1 MMENSGFWD
10 RPYIDKNGQGVIDS
24 LFDKAFPFSS
34 GLARIM
40 LYDWWSY
47 IDKKGQLMTEDRF
60 DATTD
65 FHCGVAMVWIGKKA
79 FVIDTEGKTNLIE

>member
-1 MMENSGFWD
+1 
-10 RPYIDKNGQGVIDS
+10 
-24 LFDKAFPFSS
+24 
-34 GLARIM
+34 M

-60 DATTD
+60 DAATD

-79 FVIDTEGKTNLIE
+79 FVIDTEGETKLIE